1 MSVRRLISVA
11 AAVLLLCMQW
21 PAAAQDTKAQESR
34 KARLEKEI
42 ADIDRL
48 LRENGSRSKSA
59 LSDLTLIQRQ
69 IVNRKELIAESDRQ
83 IDSVQRAIA
92 DKQAGIDLMQ
102 RRLDTLSYYYARLV
116 KNSYKNRDSRKWYM
130 YILASENIGQAFR
143 RFGYLKNLSNEMN
156 GQAAKIKEMKASLEQ
171 EKAALESM
179 KEQFRAIRDA
189 RRQEVASLQ
198 AEEDNYRKVVT
209 GLRRDERKY
218 RQELAKKRREV
229 EALNR
234 EIAAIIRKAA
244 ASGSGKGTG
253 KAAEA
258 DIKLSGEFA
267 NNKGRLPWPV
277 SGTVVEGFGQ
287 HYHPVFKNVKLPFN
301 NGVTIAVAR
310 DAEVKAV
317 FDGIVRQIV
326 VMPGYSQC
334 VLVQHGEYFTFYCKL
349 KNVAVR
355 SGEKI
360 TLGQTIGTV
369 DTVNGENQL
378 HFELWSGRTP
388 QNPETW
394 LRR

>member
-1 MSVRRLISVA
+1 MSVRRFISVTT
-11 AAVLLLCMQW
+11 AVLLLCMQW

>member
-198 AEEDNYRKVVT
+198 TEEDNYRKVVT

>member
-59 LSDLTLIQRQ
+59 LSDLALIQRQ
-69 IVNRKELIAESDRQ
+69 IANRKELIAESDRQ

-198 AEEDNYRKVVT
+198 TEEDNYRKVVT

>member
-1 MSVRRLISVA
+1 MSVRRLISVTT
-11 AAVLLLCMQW
+11 AVLLLCMQW

-59 LSDLTLIQRQ
+59 LSDLALIQRQ
-69 IVNRKELIAESDRQ
+69 IANRKELIAESDRQ

-92 DKQAGIDLMQ
+92 DRQAGIDLMQ

-198 AEEDNYRKVVT
+198 TEEDNYRKVVT

>member
-59 LSDLTLIQRQ
+59 LSDLALIQRQ
-69 IVNRKELIAESDRQ
+69 IANRKELIAESDRQ

-92 DKQAGIDLMQ
+92 DRQAGIDLMQ

-198 AEEDNYRKVVT
+198 TEEDNYRKVVT

>member
-1 MSVRRLISVA
+1 MSVRRLISMA

-59 LSDLTLIQRQ
+59 LSDLALIQRQ
-69 IVNRKELIAESDRQ
+69 IANRKELIAESDRQ

-92 DKQAGIDLMQ
+92 DRQAGIDLMQ

>member
-1 MSVRRLISVA
+1 MSVRRLISVTT
-11 AAVLLLCMQW
+11 AVLLLCMQW

-59 LSDLTLIQRQ
+59 LSDLALIQRQ
-69 IVNRKELIAESDRQ
+69 IANRKELIAESDRQ

-92 DKQAGIDLMQ
+92 DRQAGIDLMQ